1 MNIRLL
7 LTSFLLGI
15 LTTFVAW
22 AFQWTLDSWKE
33 VTFDMPG
40 EVTVLQLIKGA
51 QAVASVEVE
60 EKQNELKAYLR
71 DQSLALIVASS
82 GDGRPEII
90 VYDPHQLVSWF
101 PGCPSDDDPFAVTD
115 VYIFHGTY
123 SEKLWKSSLSVP
135 FLPQGAVVR
144 GIIAAPHRADNLQYA
159 RCIGKELLP
168 EGQYTFNTTNSM
180 QVQHILSILH
190 QMGFIPQSNTKLP
203 FFLYL
208 VQNPLTVITVFFLVA
223 GYGCIVFYWLLY
235 LNSRAREFGI
245 RSRHGALPADLV
257 KENLLDGLPGLAIGS
272 VIGGLVAGI
281 WVTVIGQIWLSP
293 EEVLTIGIAA
303 FATVVATALTWFV
316 ILCIVICLRYEV
328 NLAG

>member
-15 LTTFVAW
+15 LATFVAW

-40 EVTVLQLIKGA
+40 EVTVLRLIKGA
-51 QAVASVEVE
+51 QAVASVEAE

-71 DQSLALIVASS
+71 DQSLALIVSSS

-90 VYDPHQLVSWF
+90 VYDPHQLVPWF
-101 PGCPSDDDPFAVTD
+101 PGCPSDDARLAVTD
-115 VYIFHGTY
+115 VYIFQGTY
-123 SEKLWKSSLSVP
+123 SEKLWKSSVSVP

-144 GIIAAPHRADNLQYA
+144 GIIGSPHRADNLQYA
-159 RCIGKELLP
+159 RCIGQELLP
-168 EGQYTFNTTNSM
+168 EGQYTFNTTNSI

-208 VQNPLTVITVFFLVA
+208 MQNPLTVITVFFLLA

-257 KENLLDGLPGLAIGS
+257 RENLVDGLPGLAIGS
-272 VIGGLVAGI
+272 VVGGLFAAIMVIA
-281 WVTVIGQIWLSP
+281 IGQIRLSS
-293 EEVLTIGIAA
+293 EEVLTIGMAA
-303 FATVVATALTWFV
+303 VVTVVITALTWFV
-316 ILCIVICLRYEV
+316 VLYTVIRLRYEV